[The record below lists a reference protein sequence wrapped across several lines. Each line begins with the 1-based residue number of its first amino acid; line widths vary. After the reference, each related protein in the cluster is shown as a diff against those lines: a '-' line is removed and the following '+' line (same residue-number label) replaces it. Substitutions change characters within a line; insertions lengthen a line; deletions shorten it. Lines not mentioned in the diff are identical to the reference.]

1 MKNQTIKLV
10 AVTSETTDSDGFV
23 IEGHEVEK
31 TVFAE
36 VKSVGYSE
44 FYEGLKDGI
53 KASLIFKV
61 NMPEFFV
68 TQTIGSVSSDLKP
81 TKIRYNGT
89 EYKIIRQYKRGYGF
103 LEVTCEEIE

>member
-1 MKNQTIKLV
+1 MKNRVIKLV
-10 AVTSETTDSDGFV
+10 AVTAVTEDADGFK
-23 IEGHEVEK
+23 IGGEEITK
-31 TVFAE
+31 DVFAE
-36 VKSVGYSE
+36 VKSVGYTE

-68 TQTIGSVSSDLKP
+68 TETVGSVSTDYKP
-81 TKIRYNGT
+81 TKIIFDGT
-89 EYKIIRQYKRGYGF
+89 DYKIVRQYRRGNGF